1 MCMAS
6 LLDKTGLV
14 LCVGKLCGLKE
25 YKLKIAGA
33 SQRTLG
39 TEKQESF
46 ANRVF
51 SRYLFGLVSCSCF
64 IPGIK

>member
-46 ANRVF
+46 CVQMQINVHDL
-51 SRYLFGLVSCSCF
+51 SVGS
-64 IPGIK
+64 